1 MVSKDSVIQL
11 LHKLHDPNNASLPAV
26 LDIIKEYCLEKGKQ
40 QADIDKAV
48 TYLTHFPGGISILWE
63 WAMQASE
70 YYINKFSIY
79 ELSYK
84 AQVLLYY

>member
-1 MVSKDSVIQL
+1 MVSKDSVIQSL
-11 LHKLHDPNNASLPAV
+11 YKLHGPNNASLPAV

-40 QADIDKAV
+40 QADIDKAI
-48 TYLTHFPGGISILWE
+48 TYLMHFPGGISILWE